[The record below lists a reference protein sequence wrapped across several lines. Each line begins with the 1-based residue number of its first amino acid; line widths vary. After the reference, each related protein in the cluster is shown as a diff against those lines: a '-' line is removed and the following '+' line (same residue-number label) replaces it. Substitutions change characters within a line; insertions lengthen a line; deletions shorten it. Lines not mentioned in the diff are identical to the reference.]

1 MDMTEK
7 CVICA
12 EKIEGEFGK
21 LQGTIIKV
29 IENSR
34 NKFVYV
40 CSTCQK
46 QGDWIEKAK
55 IKGV

>member
-1 MDMTEK
+1 MAKK
-7 CVICA
+7 CTTCGS
-12 EKIEGEFGK
+12 KIEEEFGK

-29 IENSR
+29 VENSK
-34 NKFVYV
+34 NKFIYA

-46 QGDWIEKAK
+46 EKDWIEKAK